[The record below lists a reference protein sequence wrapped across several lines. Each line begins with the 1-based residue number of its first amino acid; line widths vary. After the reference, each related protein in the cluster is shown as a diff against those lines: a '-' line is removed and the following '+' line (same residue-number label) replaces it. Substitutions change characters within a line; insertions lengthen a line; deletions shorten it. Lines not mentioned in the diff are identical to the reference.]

1 MNKLVI
7 LTDPNPK
14 LRQKSIVVE
23 SVDRE
28 INQHITDMLTLL
40 RLLPGYGLAAPQ
52 VGLQKR
58 IVIIENPPITDDD
71 GKVTNKPLPLHILI
85 NPEIVKYSTD
95 KCSFEEGC
103 FSVPLYRGDVIRP
116 VKIRVKAINEKGEKV
131 QINASGLLAR
141 VLQHEIDHLDGILFT
156 DLIED
161 KSKLIKNEIGP
172 EWKEAIE
179 G

>member
-1 MNKLVI
+1 MAKFKI
-7 LTDPNPK
+7 LTDPDPRLKN
-14 LRQKSIVVE
+14 KSAIIKGLDAETKQQIEDLLV
-23 SVDRE
+23 
-28 INQHITDMLTLL
+28 LL
-40 RLLPGYGLAAPQ
+40 RSLPGYGMAAPQ
-52 VGLQKR
+52 VGIDKR
-58 IVIIENPPITDDD
+58 IVIIENNRLDENGDPMEGFI
-71 GKVTNKPLPLHILI
+71 PLTILI
-85 NPEIVKYSTD
+85 NPIITKFSNK

-116 VKIRVKAINEKGEKV
+116 IKIKVKALNEKGEEI
-131 QINASGLLAR
+131 QINAGGLFSR

-161 KSKLIKNEIGP
+161 KTTLLKNEIGP

>member
-1 MNKLVI
+1 MAKLTI

-14 LRQKSIVVE
+14 LRRVAKTVPSIDQETRSEIE
-23 SVDRE
+23 S
-28 INQHITDMLTLL
+28 MLELL
-40 RLLPGYGLAAPQ
+40 RTLPGYGLAAPQ
-52 VGLQKR
+52 VGINKR
-58 IVIIENPPITDDD
+58 VVIIENNSFDEQGNPAEGSIPLTILVNPVIT
-71 GKVTNKPLPLHILI
+71 KF
-85 NPEIVKYSTD
+85 STK

-116 VKIRVKAINEKGEKV
+116 MKIRVSATDLDGKKL

-141 VLQHEIDHLDGILFT
+141 VIQHEIDHLDGILFT

-161 KSKLIKNEIGP
+161 KTILIKNEIGP
-172 EWKEAIE
+172 EWQEAIE